1 MENGKSR
8 IHMLKF
14 IIPSLI
20 LSLVILSGLRSTQAG
35 DCLTHPV
42 VIHELVINS
51 CEILSD
57 KNAAS
62 ISRGA
67 LPAAIASRYH
77 GAILSGQETRR
88 RKIEID
94 HPSLSNPTP
103 MAWEQINKPLKLLFV
118 SDNPNVCS
126 RFPNGKKT
134 AVVYYTNCECDTGP
148 HADGY
153 CALTVAEVHEIPN
166 KFEKYAR

>member
-1 MENGKSR
+1 MKVKF
-8 IHMLKF
+8 MLKF
-14 IIPSLI
+14 II
-20 LSLVILSGLRSTQAG
+20 LSLVIFGIPPSSHAG
-35 DCLTHPV
+35 DCFTHPV

-62 ISRGA
+62 ISQGA
-67 LPAAIASRYH
+67 RPSVIASRYP
-77 GAILSGQETRR
+77 GAILAGEERRR

-94 HPSLSNPTP
+94 NPGLPNPTP
-103 MAWEQINKPLKLLFV
+103 MPWEKIDKPIKLLLV
-118 SDNPNVCS
+118 SKDLNVCS

-134 AVVYYTNCECDTGP
+134 AVAYYTNCECDTGP
-148 HADGY
+148 HSDGY
-153 CALTVAEVHEIPN
+153 CALTVVQVNEIPK

>member
-1 MENGKSR
+1 MHGPNELR

-14 IIPSLI
+14 II
-20 LSLVILSGLRSTQAG
+20 LSLVILGVPRSTQAG

-51 CEILSD
+51 CEILSE

-62 ISRGA
+62 ISQVAR
-67 LPAAIASRYH
+67 PATIASRYH
-77 GAILSGQETRR
+77 GAILSGQERR
-88 RKIEID
+88 RRRIEID
-94 HPSLSNPTP
+94 RLSLPNPTP
-103 MAWEQINKPLKLLFV
+103 MAWEKIDKPIKLLFV
-118 SDNPNVCS
+118 SDDPNVCS

-153 CALTVAEVHEIPN
+153 CALTVVEVHEIPK

>member
-1 MENGKSR
+1 MARVKLICN
-8 IHMLKF
+8 L
-14 IIPSLI
+14 IILP
-20 LSLVILSGLRSTQAG
+20 LVILGIPRSAPAG

-42 VIHELVINS
+42 VIHELVINF
-51 CEILSD
+51 CAILSE

-62 ISRGA
+62 ISQVA
-67 LPAAIASRYH
+67 PPAAIASRYH
-77 GAILSGQETRR
+77 GALISGQERRR

-103 MAWEQINKPLKLLFV
+103 TAWEKTNKSITLLFV
-118 SDNPNVCS
+118 SDGPNVCS

-134 AVVYYTNCECDTGP
+134 AVVYYTDCECDTGP

-153 CALTVAEVHEIPN
+153 CALTVVEVHEIPK

>member
-1 MENGKSR
+1 
-8 IHMLKF
+8 MLKF
-14 IIPSLI
+14 IILSLI
-20 LSLVILSGLRSTQAG
+20 LSLVILGLPRSTKAG
-35 DCLTHPV
+35 NCFTHPM

-62 ISRGA
+62 ISRVA
-67 LPAAIASRYH
+67 RPSVIASRYD
-77 GAILSGQETRR
+77 GAIISGQETRR

-94 HPSLSNPTP
+94 HPLLSNPTP
-103 MAWEQINKPLKLLFV
+103 RAWEKIDKPLTLLFV
-118 SDNPNVCS
+118 STDPNVCS

-134 AVVYYTNCECDTGP
+134 RVVYYTNCECDTGP

-153 CALTVAEVHEIPN
+153 CALTVVQVHEIPK

>member
-1 MENGKSR
+1 
-8 IHMLKF
+8 MLKLM
-14 IIPSLI
+14 ILSLT
-20 LSLVILSGLRSTQAG
+20 LSLVILGVPRSTQAG
-35 DCLTHPV
+35 DCFTHPV
-42 VIHELVINS
+42 IIHELVINS
-51 CEILSD
+51 CEILSE
-57 KNAAS
+57 KNAAT
-62 ISRGA
+62 ISRVA

-77 GAILSGQETRR
+77 GAILSGQERRR

-94 HPSLSNPTP
+94 NPSLSNPTP
-103 MAWEQINKPLKLLFV
+103 MAWEKLNKPIKLLFV
-118 SDNPNVCS
+118 SDDPNVCS

-153 CALTVAEVHEIPN
+153 CALTVVQVHEIPK

>member
-1 MENGKSR
+1 
-8 IHMLKF
+8 MLKL
-14 IIPSLI
+14 IVLSLI
-20 LSLVILSGLRSTQAG
+20 PSLVILGVPRSTQAG
-35 DCLTHPV
+35 DCFTHPV

-51 CEILSD
+51 CEILSA

-62 ISRGA
+62 ISQVA
-67 LPAAIASRYH
+67 LPATIASRYH
-77 GAILSGQETRR
+77 GAILSGQEKRR

-94 HPSLSNPTP
+94 HPSLPNPTP
-103 MAWEQINKPLKLLFV
+103 MVWEKINQPIKLLFV
-118 SDNPNVCS
+118 SDDPSVCS

-134 AVVYYTNCECDTGP
+134 AVLYYTSCECDTGP

-153 CALTVAEVHEIPN
+153 CALTVVEVHEIPK

>member
-1 MENGKSR
+1 
-8 IHMLKF
+8 MLKF
-14 IIPSLI
+14 ITLSLI
-20 LSLVILSGLRSTQAG
+20 LSLVILGVPRSTQAG
-35 DCLTHPV
+35 DCFTHPV

-51 CEILSD
+51 CEILSE

-62 ISRGA
+62 ISRVA
-67 LPAAIASRYH
+67 PPNAIAARYH
-77 GAILSGQETRR
+77 GAILSGQERRR

-103 MAWEQINKPLKLLFV
+103 MAWEKINRPIKLLFV
-118 SDNPNVCS
+118 SDDPNVCS
-126 RFPNGKKT
+126 RFPIGKKT

-148 HADGY
+148 HANGY
-153 CALTVAEVHEIPN
+153 CALTVVQVQEIPK